1 MAKEV
6 VEDIDKENNKM
17 NFRVIDG
24 DILKHYKSFKLLL
37 KVTPKEKGSVVNW
50 VLEYEKKEAH
60 TPDPHTPDPH
70 TLMELV
76 IEMSKEI
83 GAHLTQNNIT
93 K

>member
-1 MAKEV
+1 MFWITDGKISVAKY
-6 VEDIDKENNKM
+6 IM

-24 DILKHYKSFKLLL
+24 DLLKHYKSFKFLL
-37 KVTPKEKGSVVNW
+37 KVTLKEKGSVVSW

-60 TPDPHTPDPH
+60 TSDPH

-76 IEMSKEI
+76 IEMCKEI

>member
-6 VEDIDKENNKM
+6 VEGIDKENNKT
-17 NFRVIDG
+17 NYRVIGG
-24 DILKHYKSFKLLL
+24 DLLRHYKSFKFLL

-60 TPDPHTPDPH
+60 TPDPHT
-70 TLMELV
+70 LMELV